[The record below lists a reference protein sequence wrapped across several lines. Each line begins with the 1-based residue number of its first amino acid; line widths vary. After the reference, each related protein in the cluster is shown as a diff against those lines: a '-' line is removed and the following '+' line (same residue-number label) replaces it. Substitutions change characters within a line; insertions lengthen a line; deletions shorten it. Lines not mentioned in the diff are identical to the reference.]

1 MQLEW
6 VTRLISRT
14 GKSVMCAADFMCT
27 PRMLLEANR
36 RDMYEKLPV
45 PLVWHEDYA
54 KGKVSP
60 DTFWF
65 AAKSLSL

>member
-1 MQLEW
+1 
-6 VTRLISRT
+6 
-14 GKSVMCAADFMCT
+14 MCAADFMCT

-45 PLVWHEDYA
+45 PLGWHEDYA